1 MSNSST
7 NGANVSGPCIV
18 CGLRDYPLSMGG
30 PGICPACDCGH
41 SGPKVVETLK
51 RRIQEL
57 ETEVAKLKE
66 PPPCKHERRSGWTNG
81 SESDEWCNDCGAN
94 TKTIK
99 AVSGVANFAICEGM
113 RNIAMQRG
121 SAGCQHEWRGPGEMP
136 GRYTCGCGTV
146 VFRSHEDAD

>member
-1 MSNSST
+1 MNAT
-7 NGANVSGPCIV
+7 PIDGATKP
-18 CGLRDYPLSMGG
+18 CGLCGMPWPYAG
-30 PGICPACDCGH
+30 CDCGN
-41 SGPKVVETLK
+41 SITIEQLQK
-51 RRIQEL
+51 RIAEL
-57 ETEVAKLKE
+57 EAQLSEATK

-113 RNIAMQRG
+113 RNIAVQRG
-121 SAGCQHEWRGPGEMP
+121 LAGCQHEWRGPGEMP

-146 VFRSHEDAD
+146 VFRSREDAD